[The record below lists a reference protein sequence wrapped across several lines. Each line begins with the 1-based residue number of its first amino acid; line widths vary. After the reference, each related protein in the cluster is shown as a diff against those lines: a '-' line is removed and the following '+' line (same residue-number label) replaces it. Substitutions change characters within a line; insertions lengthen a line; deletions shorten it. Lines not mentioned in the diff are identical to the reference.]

1 VTPAEK
7 LALAQRAYA
16 AFSPLDID
24 AIIPLYHPEC
34 EWRMAPGRE
43 VFGADAFRGHEG
55 LRAFVAFI
63 GEASDSYAAEIDE
76 ARITPEGALLVSNT
90 THARSSGA
98 ARMELS
104 ARGWQA
110 LEFRDGLILS
120 IVQFGG
126 TPPGWAEAIPVLSPG
141 PTP

>member
-16 AFSPLDID
+16 AFSPLDIN
-24 AIIPLYHPEC
+24 AILPLYHPEC

-43 VFGADAFRGHEG
+43 VFGTDVFRGHDG

-63 GEASDSYAAEIDE
+63 DEATETYAAQIDE
-76 ARITPEGALLVSNT
+76 ARLMPEGALLVSNT
-90 THARSSGA
+90 TYARSSGA
-98 ARMELS
+98 AGMALS
-104 ARGWQA
+104 SRGWQA

-120 IVQFGG
+120 IVQFGE
-126 TPPGWAEAIPVLSPG
+126 TPPGWAEAKPVMSPS